1 MNSKK
6 TMLCKTVQI
15 PTATGKM
22 GLGQNNQN
30 NQKLQAVTYQKSKE
44 PSKNNSTVLHMLNS

>member
-6 TMLCKTVQI
+6 TMLSKIVQI
-15 PTATGKM
+15 PAATGKM

-44 PSKNNSTVLHMLNS
+44 PSKNNSTVLHVK